1 MSISLNNKQYL
12 SPSTIFFGQYLINH
26 NVVDAAQL
34 DEAVQ
39 FQHSHNRLLGQLAV
53 EKGYMTQSQVD
64 RTRIEQKNL
73 DLPFGVIAVRK
84 GYLGPDQLDDLLFS
98 QIVNTTHVGEALVE
112 LGHLP
117 PEELGFFLRKYN
129 QEQEQR
135 LQNIEDVLEK
145 ADARVFPVRAGIHA
159 LDRAFIRFVHEPVN
173 IVSVD
178 EKPGSYDR
186 QWSFFI
192 RIEMSSGRHQCIIV
206 NLSESSALKVAG
218 KAAQKYDSQK
228 CSLRCLGRNLLFFTI
243 VKRYFAANL
252 LDHDYPVVRTRMFRN
267 KDADDVKEERVR
279 VSLSSAAGE
288 FEAVFF
294 SESNNLNS
302 IV

>member
-1 MSISLNNKQYL
+1 MSISSKANIYL
-12 SPSTIFFGQYLINH
+12 SPSTIFFGQYLISQG
-26 NVVDAAQL
+26 VIDAAQL
-34 DEAVQ
+34 DDAVK
-39 FQHSHNRLLGQLAV
+39 FQHKHNRLLGQLAV
-53 EKGYMTQSQVD
+53 EKGYLTQSQID
-64 RTRIEQKNL
+64 RIKTEQKNL

-84 GYLGPDQLDDLLFS
+84 GYLTPDQLDDVLFS

-117 PEELGFFLRKYN
+117 PEKLGFFLRQYN
-129 QEQEQR
+129 HEQEQR
-135 LQNIEDVLEK
+135 LHSIENVLQK
-145 ADARVFPVRAGIHA
+145 ADASAFPVRAGVNA

-178 EKPGSYDR
+178 EKPGSCDR
-186 QWSFFI
+186 QWSFLI

-218 KAAQKYDSQK
+218 KAAQKDGGHK

-252 LDHDYPVVRTRMFRN
+252 LDHDYPVVRARMFRN
-267 KDADDVKEERVR
+267 KDTGAVKEECVR

-288 FEAVFF
+288 LEAVFF